1 MGFGPDTTYYER
13 RKREIG
19 KSSWTFSKKMK
30 LFVDS
35 LIGFSYIP
43 IRFMSVIGLVFSF
56 GSILWGIYMIIVRL
70 LGKIPVQGYTTI
82 IVLILFSSGLIM
94 FTLGLLGEY
103 VWRTLDAS
111 KKRPIS
117 VVEEMVNI
125 GVINEENTDYR

>member
-1 MGFGPDTTYYER
+1 
-13 RKREIG
+13 
-19 KSSWTFSKKMK
+19 
-30 LFVDS
+30 
-35 LIGFSYIP
+35 
-43 IRFMSVIGLVFSF
+43 
-56 GSILWGIYMIIVRL
+56 MIIVRL
-70 LGKIPVQGYTTI
+70 MGKIPVQGYTTI

-125 GVINEENTDYR
+125 GEINEENTDYR